1 MGINAVCRLLGI
13 SKKSYYRSRSPD
25 QRVHE
30 RYGSLRAK
38 IGAIVKENPGYGYRR
53 IRVALAEG
61 HGLRVNHKL
70 LKKLLSLWGLQLQRR
85 IRRPA
90 RSVVRRVL
98 DWLGGRANLLSRL
111 QPSRCLQVLAS
122 DITEILYRGGK
133 AYLAVH
139 LDVQGKL
146 IWGWSLATSP
156 GISLV
161 VECFRRAAKA
171 IRDVGGELRGLI
183 VHQDRGSVYTADAYV
198 RCLLNEGCLVSYS
211 RRGEPGD
218 NAVNEAF
225 FSRFK
230 VEWADALSEAGNFQE
245 LLQMVARSIDYYN
258 NKRHHSTLGYRTPL
272 AFTNDFL
279 ASHNKPI
286 RVVS

>member
-1 MGINAVCRLLGI
+1 VCRLLGI
-13 SKKSYYRSRSPD
+13 SKRSYYRSHSPD
-25 QRVHE
+25 QRLHD
-30 RYGSLRAK
+30 RYEGLRK
-38 IGAIVKENPGYGYRR
+38 KVSGIVQENPGYGYRR
-53 IRVALAEG
+53 IQIALAES
-61 HGLRVNHKL
+61 HGVRVNHKL

-98 DWLGGRANLLSRL
+98 DWLGGRANLLSRM
-111 QPSRCLQVLAS
+111 QPSGCLQVLAS
-122 DITEILYRGGK
+122 DITEIPYSGAK

-139 LDVQGKL
+139 LDVYGKL
-146 IWGWSLATSP
+146 IWGWSLALSP
-156 GISLV
+156 DISLV
-161 VECFRRAAKA
+161 LESFQRAARR
-171 IRDVGGELRGLI
+171 IRDVEGELRGLI

-198 RCLLNEGCLVSYS
+198 RCLVNQGYLLSYS

-218 NAVNEAF
+218 NAANEAF

-230 VEWADALSEAGNFQE
+230 VEWAAALSDASSFEE
-245 LLQMVARSIDYYN
+245 LRQMVARAIDYYN
-258 NKRHHSTLGYRTPL
+258 QRRHHSTLGYRTPL

-286 RVVS
+286 QVVS

>member
-1 MGINAVCRLLGI
+1 MCRLLGI
-13 SKKSYYRSRSPD
+13 SKRSYYRSRSPD
-25 QRVHE
+25 QRLHD
-30 RYGSLRAK
+30 RYEGLRKK
-38 IGAIVKENPGYGYRR
+38 IGGIVQENPGYGYRR
-53 IRVALAEG
+53 IQIALAES
-61 HGLRVNHKL
+61 HGVRVNHKL

-98 DWLGGRANLLSRL
+98 DWLGARANLLSRR
-111 QPSRCLQVLAS
+111 QPSGCLQVLAS
-122 DITEILYRGGK
+122 DITEILYRGAK

-139 LDVQGKL
+139 LDVYGKL
-146 IWGWSLATSP
+146 IWGWSLALSP
-156 GISLV
+156 GIPLV
-161 VECFRRAAKA
+161 VESFQRAART
-171 IRDVGGELRGLI
+171 IRDVEGQLRGLI

-198 RCLLNEGCLVSYS
+198 RCLLNQGCLLSYS

-230 VEWADALSEAGNFQE
+230 VEWATALSEASSFEE
-245 LLQMVARSIDYYN
+245 LRQMVSRAIDYYN
-258 NKRHHSTLGYRTPL
+258 QRRHHSTLGYRTPL